1 MYVRNRESLSKKSL
15 ALYID
20 QMLFEILFSVYL
32 NVPSMKDFHLEE
44 NQESLCRMLFL
55 FLDY

>member
-32 NVPSMKDFHLEE
+32 NVPSMKDFHPEE